1 MDEGVASAADPSV
14 VEAAVPETD
23 ATKVAEENA
32 VAKTERHK
40 KEVAAIEENIKKAS
54 ETKPAPEPT
63 ADEKCSK

>member
-40 KEVAAIEENIKKAS
+40 KEVAAI
-54 ETKPAPEPT
+54 
-63 ADEKCSK
+63 